1 MNRRHASL
9 PTAATWFAIAVAT
22 TALVPLAAL
31 AGGPPDDPADRAIER
46 AQRDAERAAERASRD
61 DARFAEE
68 RARIRDDAADD
79 ATRAVRDEARL
90 QEDRQEDL
98 IRQQEQAAK
107 DQEDYL
113 KNLAKAQEDLA
124 DELADAAED
133 AAEDVDDYGSSE
145 GMRDLAGDERP
156 EYDDRGYPVR
166 RGEVVALDLAEAQ
179 IAEAQ
184 RQGFKV
190 IGRERLESL
199 GAEVTRLSVP
209 DAMTAAEAL
218 SLARRIAPDAAVD
231 LVHYYGMLVPQ
242 GGPEGSGSKGEMRR
256 REGRLTIGMIDTGVV
271 GHPALRG
278 TSIEVRDFSEGKGGV
293 PTAHGT
299 AIASIL
305 SSEGSSKIF
314 VANIFR
320 GDSSRPHTTA
330 DSLAL
335 ALEWMVA
342 NRVPVVNISLS
353 GPRNA
358 ILDRLVQRT
367 IANGTVIVAAAGNGG
382 PTAPPA
388 YPAALSNVIAVTA
401 VDRNNRVYRYANQG
415 RHIVVAAR
423 GVDEPAARPG
433 GGIVRYSGTSFAT
446 PHVAAWMARCMGG
459 RGAGAC
465 TASLRREAR
474 DLGEPGYDPVYGYGL
489 VE

>member
-1 MNRRHASL
+1 MNRKHASL
-9 PTAATWFAIAVAT
+9 PVAAKWLAIALAT

-46 AQRDAERAAERASRD
+46 AQRDAERAADRASRD
-61 DARFAEE
+61 EARFAED
-68 RARIRDDAADD
+68 RASIREDAAND
-79 ATRAVRDEARL
+79 AARAARDEARL
-90 QEDRQEDL
+90 EEDRQEDL
-98 IRQQEQAAK
+98 IRQQEEAAK

-113 KNLAKAQEDLA
+113 EDLAKAQEDLA
-124 DELADAAED
+124 DDLADAAED
-133 AAEDVDDYGSSE
+133 AAKDAADYGSSE
-145 GMRDLAGDERP
+145 GMRDLAEDERP
-156 EYDDRGYPVR
+156 EFDDRGYPVR

-179 IAEAQ
+179 ITEAQ

-190 IGRERLESL
+190 IGREQLESL
-199 GAEVTRLSVP
+199 GSEVTRLSVP
-209 DAMTAAEAL
+209 DGMNAAEAL

-231 LVHYYGMLVPQ
+231 LVHYYGLLVTQ
-242 GGPEGSGSKGEMRR
+242 GGPGGSGSRGELRR

-271 GHPALRG
+271 GHPALRE
-278 TSIEVRDFSEGKGGV
+278 TSIEIRDFSEGIGGV

-305 SSEGSSKIF
+305 SSEGSRRIF
-314 VANIFR
+314 AANIFR
-320 GDSSRPHTTA
+320 GDPGHPHSTA
-330 DSLAL
+330 DSLAR

-388 YPAALSNVIAVTA
+388 YPAALRNVIAVTA

-415 RHIVVAAR
+415 RHIAVAAR

-433 GGIVRYSGTSFAT
+433 GGIMRYSGTSFAT
-446 PHVAAWMARCMGG
+446 PHVAAWMARCMSD

-465 TASLRREAR
+465 SASLRREAH
-474 DLGEPGYDPVYGYGL
+474 DLGEPGYDPVYGHGL